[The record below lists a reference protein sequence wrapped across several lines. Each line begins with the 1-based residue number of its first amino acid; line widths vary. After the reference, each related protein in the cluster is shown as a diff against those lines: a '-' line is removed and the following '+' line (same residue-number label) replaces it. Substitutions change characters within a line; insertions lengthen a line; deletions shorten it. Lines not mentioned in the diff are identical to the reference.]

1 MKLNKFHFL
10 YIPSIG
16 CLIILLL
23 SYLNFKRD
31 YDVTLRNI
39 ENKKEQIRE
48 LEKKAT
54 LYYKELDSLKIHLQE
69 VEVKLDGVQVEKIII
84 KEEYENKI
92 TLIDNMSFNELDEF
106 FSDRLNK

>member
-1 MKLNKFHFL
+1 MKLNKFQFL
-10 YIPSIG
+10 HILSIG
-16 CLIILLL
+16 CLILLLL

-31 YDVTLRNI
+31 YDVTLKNI
-39 ENKKEQIRE
+39 EDKKEQIRE

-69 VEVKLDGVQVEKIII
+69 VEVKLDGMQVEKIII
-84 KEEYENKI
+84 KKDYENKI